1 MVLFIPCGHLTLEGC
16 GGRTSTGPGGY
27 SGHLQ
32 AKIQGFVK
40 INKTQVGQEFMNK
53 TKRKHKFLFVS

>member
-1 MVLFIPCGHLTLEGC
+1 MVLFIPGGNLTLKGC
-16 GGRTSTGPGGY
+16 CGRTSTGPWGY

-40 INKTQVGQEFMNK
+40 INKTQVGQEFYEQNK
-53 TKRKHKFLFVS
+53 TKKH

>member
-1 MVLFIPCGHLTLEGC
+1 MVLFIPCRNLTLEGC
-16 GGRTSTGPGGY
+16 CGRTSTGPGGY

-40 INKTQVGQEFMNK
+40 INKTQVGRECY
-53 TKRKHKFLFVS
+53 KRKQKT